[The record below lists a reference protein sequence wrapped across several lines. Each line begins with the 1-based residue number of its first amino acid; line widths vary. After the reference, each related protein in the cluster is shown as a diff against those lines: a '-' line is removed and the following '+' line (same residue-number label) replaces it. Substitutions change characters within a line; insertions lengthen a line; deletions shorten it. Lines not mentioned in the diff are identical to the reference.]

1 MIVTVLE
8 KEEDTTVTLT
18 EQAGEVLKFQCDL
31 CDYDSISEKALMQHV
46 RMKHQISQIYRAD
59 DSESD
64 SNVESKETEKTHGK
78 YLMKVP

>member
-1 MIVTVLE
+1 MTVLKKE
-8 KEEDTTVTLT
+8 KDTTVTLT
-18 EQAGEVLKFQCDL
+18 EQAEEVLKFKFDL
-31 CDYDSISEKALMQHV
+31 CDYDLISEKALMKHV
-46 RMKHQISQIYRAD
+46 KMKHQIKQIYRAD